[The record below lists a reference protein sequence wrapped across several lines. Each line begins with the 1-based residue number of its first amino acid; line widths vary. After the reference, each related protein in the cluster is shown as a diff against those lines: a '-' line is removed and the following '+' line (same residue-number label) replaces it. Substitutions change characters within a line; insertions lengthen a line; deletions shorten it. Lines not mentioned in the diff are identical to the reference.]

1 MSEYTIVADLVNKE
15 GMNVAGVDF
24 TAVEWQFIYFAV
36 KNVHPDYRSPEI
48 ETKINQLL

>member
-1 MSEYTIVADLVNKE
+1 MSEYTIVADRVDKE

-36 KNVHPDYRSPEI
+36 KNVHPDYRSEEI
-48 ETKINQLL
+48 ENKINQLL